1 MSYQN
6 RAYGYVY
13 TDREEGYIPYEDINI
28 IKRYNID
35 DRDMYLDRGNREAR
49 KVLRDYILVPGDV
62 LVIKNIQALGTNKKF
77 IKEYLRYLYSNSI
90 GVYFIENN
98 ELNVNLALEE
108 KMSLIEATLI
118 EIEREKKRQATI
130 VGINNMPVNEYGVKY
145 SIKTSNEIGRPVV
158 QIPKNFG
165 DIYKKWKDKEL
176 SSNEAIEQSGL
187 KRTTFYSIV
196 KDYEELYVS
205 NK

>member
-13 TDREEGYIPYEDINI
+13 TDREEGYMPYEDINM

-35 DRDMYLDRGNREAR
+35 DRDMYLDRGNREVL

-108 KMSLIEATLI
+108 KMSLIESTLI

-130 VGINNMPVNEYGVKY
+130 VGINRMPVNEYGVRY

-165 DIYKKWKDKEL
+165 EIYKKWKDKEL

-187 KRTTFYSIV
+187 KRTTFYNIV
-196 KDYEELYVS
+196 KAYEEFT

>member
-13 TDREEGYIPYEDINI
+13 TDREEGYMPYEDINT

-35 DRDMYLDRGNREAR
+35 DRDMYLDRGNRETL

-187 KRTTFYSIV
+187 KRTTFYNIV
-196 KDYEELYVS
+196 KAYEEFT